1 MLRCIIAAEQNTQQ
15 KEIIQIEAAGTS
27 MRLRGEKKNSNEGA
41 EEKAQKETEDGGK

>member
-1 MLRCIIAAEQNTQQ
+1 
-15 KEIIQIEAAGTS
+15 